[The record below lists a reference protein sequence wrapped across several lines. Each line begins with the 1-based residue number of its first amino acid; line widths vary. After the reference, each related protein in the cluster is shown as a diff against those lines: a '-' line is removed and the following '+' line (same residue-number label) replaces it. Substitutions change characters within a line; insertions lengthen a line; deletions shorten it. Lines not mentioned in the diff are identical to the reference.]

1 MILKISVILMLG
13 MSLISAPNVF
23 AGDDPAGEI
32 RQGALSAADGDTTRA
47 FFLLSTRTADLLDKQ
62 FVLERDIQII
72 NSVNE
77 RYKEYYGFD
86 NKSWVRSAWDS
97 DAVKVVIFIGG
108 IWLGTRIVENVN

>member
-1 MILKISVILMLG
+1 VILTLG
-13 MSLISAPNVF
+13 IILTTPLMAN

-32 RQGALSAADGDTTRA
+32 RQGALSAADGDTSRA
-47 FFLLSTRTADLLDKQ
+47 FFLLSTRTADLLDKTN
-62 FVLERDIQII
+62 VLQRDIQII

-86 NKSWVRSAWDS
+86 NKSWARSAWDS